1 MKNILTV
8 SHLDLKIPDRL
19 LFSDLNF
26 SFPKNQLTCI
36 TGENGVG
43 KTTLIKHILQDLA
56 HKREQHVHS
65 TIERSKI
72 QYVPQLRN
80 IDDDYPL
87 CIRDFVSFGL
97 KKRLLP
103 WNSKKMK
110 AKVEHILAETKL
122 TQIASQPLGH
132 ASGGEKQRA
141 YLAQALCAD
150 PELLILDEATA
161 SLDTDSKNFLLK
173 LLKNIMRENN
183 LTVLFIT
190 HDPELIEKYGDYELN
205 LHNQTATL
213 SKKEAA
219 N

>member
-1 MKNILTV
+1 MENIITV
-8 SHLDLKIPDRL
+8 SHLDLRIPDRL

-26 SFPKNQLTCI
+26 SFPKNKLTCI

-43 KTTLIKHILQDLA
+43 KTTLIKHILEDLRR
-56 HKREQHVHS
+56 HQNQHVQA
-65 TIERSKI
+65 TISRNKI

-80 IDDDYPL
+80 IDDDYQL
-87 CIRDFVSFGL
+87 NIRDFVSFGL

-122 TQIASQPLGH
+122 TKIADQPLGH

-141 YLAQALCAD
+141 YLAQALCSD

-161 SLDTDSKNFLLK
+161 SLDTESKNFLLQM
-173 LLKNIMRENN
+173 LKSIMRDKN

-190 HDPELIEKYGDYELN
+190 HDPELIEKYGDYELKLQKHTAN
-205 LHNQTATL
+205 LSQ
-213 SKKEAA
+213 KEAA

>member
-1 MKNILTV
+1 MENIITV
-8 SHLDLKIPDRL
+8 THLDLRIPDRL

-26 SFPKNQLTCI
+26 SFPKNKLTCI

-43 KTTLIKHILQDLA
+43 KTTLIKHILEDLG
-56 HKREQHVHS
+56 HHRTQHVQAK
-65 TIERSKI
+65 IGRNKI

-97 KKRLLP
+97 KKRFLP
-103 WNSKKMK
+103 WNSKQMK
-110 AKVEHILAETKL
+110 TKVEGILEETKL
-122 TQIASQPLGH
+122 AKIASQPLGH

-141 YLAQALCAD
+141 YLAQALCSD

-161 SLDTDSKNFLLK
+161 SLDTESKNFLLQM
-173 LLKNIMRENN
+173 LKSIMRARD

-190 HDPELIEKYGDYELN
+190 HDPELIEKYGDFELK
-205 LHNQTATL
+205 LQSQTASL
-213 SKKEAA
+213 SQKEVTK
-219 N
+219 